1 MTDSIVKYKVLAAS
15 KGLARVLLRLDG
27 RDALDGRELGDELL
41 LRRVVGGL
49 PGVVVGAGLIDHDF
63 EVVAAAA
70 HHARDLS
77 VRKSLQRREIRLE
90 QFFRRLQRSRVRGS
104 AGRIGGVLAAPL
116 ARDLVEGDVATCAS
130 DVL

>member
-1 MTDSIVKYKVLAAS
+1 MTDIVKYKVLAVS

-49 PGVVVGAGLIDHDF
+49 PGVVVGARLIDYDL

-70 HHARDLS
+70 HDPRHFS
-77 VRKSLQRREIRLE
+77 VRERLERRQVRLE
-90 QFFRRLQRSRVRGS
+90 QFFRRFERRRVRGS
-104 AGRIGGVLAAPL
+104 AGRVGGVFAAPL
-116 ARDLVEGDVATCAS
+116 AGDLVEGDVATCAS
-130 DVL
+130 DDL